1 MDNISRSTSFPRAKM
16 ENHFNLHVSFSQ
28 LVKKK
33 YDIKKKSLLLL
44 GKTNQSINEIKFLI
58 SIY

>member
-1 MDNISRSTSFPRAKM
+1 MTSAEVRAFPEQKWKIILICM
-16 ENHFNLHVSFSQ
+16 SHFLNWL
-28 LVKKK
+28 KKK